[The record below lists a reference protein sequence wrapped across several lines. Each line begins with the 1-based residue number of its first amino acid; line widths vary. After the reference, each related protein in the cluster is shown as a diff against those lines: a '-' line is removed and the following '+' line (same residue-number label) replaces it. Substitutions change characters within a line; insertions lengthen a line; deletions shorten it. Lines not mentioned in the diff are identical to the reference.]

1 VYLVLGGT
9 GTVTVRLNG
18 RTTAVRSVAG
28 VPKLYPL
35 VSGANGTRAVLTL
48 TATPGVQAYDFTFG

>member
-1 VYLVLGGT
+1 MYLVLGGT
-9 GTVTVRLNG
+9 GTVTVRVNG

-35 VSGANGTRAVLTL
+35 VGGANGTRAVLTL